1 MANGDLGSIIFG
13 WVGTGLAL
21 IFYIVP
27 IVPFL
32 KVIKGEMTWKQSPGV
47 LLLCSFLNCIL
58 WSDYGLIT
66 DQFSIYFANGIG
78 GTITLIFITIF
89 LIHVAD
95 RKILLSLFYNFFL
108 ICCIVE
114 IYFIFYYLVPHKVT
128 GVIANVFNVLMYAAP
143 GEKIYQICKGA
154 SYTLIPIWSTI
165 GGTACSACWMCYGIY
180 QQDKIV
186 IIPNALGVAASIV
199 QIIVFI
205 IYRQKQKNNPK
216 TEPTTENVEA
226 PKE

>member
-1 MANGDLGSIIFG
+1 MAKDDLGSTIFG
-13 WVGTGLAL
+13 WVGTALAL
-21 IFYIVP
+21 YFYIAP

-66 DQFSIYFANGIG
+66 NQFLLYLANGLG
-78 GTITLIFITIF
+78 GTITLIYITIF

-95 RKILLSLFYNFFL
+95 RKVLLSLFYNFFL

-114 IYFIFYYLVPHKVT
+114 IYFVFYYLVPFKVT
-128 GVIANVFNVLMYAAP
+128 GIIANIFNVLMYAAP

-154 SYTLIPIWSTI
+154 SYQLIPIWSTI
-165 GGTACSACWMCYGIY
+165 GGTACSTSWMCYGIY
-180 QQDKIV
+180 QKDIYV
-186 IIPNALGVAASIV
+186 VIPNALGVLASIV
-199 QIIVFI
+199 QIVIFV
-205 IYRQKQKNNPK
+205 IYRRKQKNK
-216 TEPTTENVEA
+216 AQSEETT
-226 PKE
+226 KE

>member
-1 MANGDLGSIIFG
+1 MAKDDLGSTIFG
-13 WVGTGLAL
+13 WVGTALAL
-21 IFYIVP
+21 YFYIAP

-66 DQFSIYFANGIG
+66 NQFSIYLANGLG
-78 GTITLIFITIF
+78 GTITLIYITIF

-95 RKILLSLFYNFFL
+95 RKVLLSLFYNFFL

-114 IYFIFYYLVPHKVT
+114 IYFVFYYLVPFKVT
-128 GVIANVFNVLMYAAP
+128 GIIANVFNVLMYAAP

-154 SYTLIPIWSTI
+154 SYQLIPIWSTI
-165 GGTACSACWMCYGIY
+165 GGTACSTSWMCYGIY
-180 QQDKIV
+180 QKDYYV
-186 IIPNALGVAASIV
+186 VIPNALGVLASIV
-199 QIIVFI
+199 QIVIFV
-205 IYRQKQKNNPK
+205 IYRRKQKNK
-216 TEPTTENVEA
+216 AQSEETT
-226 PKE
+226 KE

>member
-1 MANGDLGSIIFG
+1 MAKDDLGSTIFG
-13 WVGTGLAL
+13 WVGTALAL
-21 IFYIVP
+21 YFYIAP

-66 DQFSIYFANGIG
+66 NQFSIYLANGLG
-78 GTITLIFITIF
+78 GTITLIYITIF

-95 RKILLSLFYNFFL
+95 RKVLLSLFYNFFL

-114 IYFIFYYLVPHKVT
+114 IYFVFYYLVPSKVT
-128 GVIANVFNVLMYAAP
+128 GIIANIFNVLMYAAP

-154 SYTLIPIWSTI
+154 SYQLIPIWSTI
-165 GGTACSACWMCYGIY
+165 GGTACSTSWMCYGFY
-180 QQDKIV
+180 QNDYYV
-186 IIPNALGVAASIV
+186 VIPNALGVLASIV
-199 QIIVFI
+199 QIVIFV
-205 IYRQKQKNNPK
+205 IYRRKQKNK
-216 TEPTTENVEA
+216 AQSEETT
-226 PKE
+226 KE

>member
-1 MANGDLGSIIFG
+1 MAKDDLGSTIFG
-13 WVGTGLAL
+13 WVGTALAL
-21 IFYIVP
+21 YFYIAP

-66 DQFSIYFANGIG
+66 NQFLLYLANGLG
-78 GTITLIFITIF
+78 GTITLIYITIF

-95 RKILLSLFYNFFL
+95 RKVLLSLFYNFFL

-114 IYFIFYYLVPHKVT
+114 IYFVFYYLVPFKVT
-128 GVIANVFNVLMYAAP
+128 GIIANVFNVLMYAAP

-154 SYTLIPIWSTI
+154 SYQLIPIWSTI
-165 GGTACSACWMCYGIY
+165 GGTACSTSWMCYGIY
-180 QQDKIV
+180 QKDIYV
-186 IIPNALGVAASIV
+186 VIPNALGVLASIV
-199 QIIVFI
+199 QIVIFI
-205 IYRQKQKNNPK
+205 IYRKKQKNK
-216 TEPTTENVEA
+216 AQSEETT
-226 PKE
+226 KE